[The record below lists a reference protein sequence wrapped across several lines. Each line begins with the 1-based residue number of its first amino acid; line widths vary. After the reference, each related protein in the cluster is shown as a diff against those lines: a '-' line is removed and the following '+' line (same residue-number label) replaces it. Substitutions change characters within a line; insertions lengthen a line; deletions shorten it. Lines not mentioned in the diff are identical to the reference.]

1 MFHNVDKNAPI
12 LPVVDFMTNT
22 SHVFYLTGSRFFG
35 TAKSESDWDFF
46 APYTQ
51 GICNALKKLGFFELT
66 HSSSSYNDQDTR
78 AVFRYVSCDISIDVQ
93 LVNDAPRKQRI
104 QEIIKHH
111 PGFRDLM
118 TKMPKEKRTTFWN
131 LLLMVSQPEW
141 FNRDCLTQPFNSTV
155 GDKQI
160 RSLMGL
166 IVQ

>member
-1 MFHNVDKNAPI
+1 MFHGIDKNAPV

-22 SHVFYLTGSRFFG
+22 GHPFYLTGSRFFG
-35 TAKSESDWDFF
+35 TAKPGSDWDFF

-51 GICNALKKLGFFELT
+51 GICNALRTLGFVELT

-78 AVFRYVSCDISIDVQ
+78 AVFRYVSPEISIDVQ
-93 LVNDAPRKQRI
+93 LVNDADRKQRI

-118 TKMPKEKRTTFWN
+118 TKLPKEKRTTFWN

-141 FNRDCLTQPFNSTV
+141 FNRDCLQQPFNSTV

-160 RSLMGL
+160 RSLMNQ
-166 IVQ
+166 VMV